1 LPLEWRITRI
11 EWQCTDKEEDEKKI
25 WILIKSEYGDEKA
38 G

>member
-1 LPLEWRITRI
+1 LNDNVR
-11 EWQCTDKEEDEKKI
+11 DKEEDEKKKI